1 MIEVFLEYRGRAVS
15 RSSGYFGRTP
25 DRDRL
30 RFRPCRPR
38 GTTWWEANQ
47 RGRQAGSVTRS
58 SYSDSRPRSGAVSAV
73 VRGRTA
79 RRATAAA
86 TGLVLRG
93 RERRGV
99 IAAMTASRAVW
110 DGVAPLPWH
119 GDQGER
125 RAATGRVDEV
135 GGVVLVTRSRPASAM
150 RWMLRARTSAAAP
163 AAGGDAPGRGS
174 PYMSELQGRVG
185 QAEADARSQPARRS
199 ATGSALGR
207 RAVLLVRPHDHC
219 CGSQQHTGPGGRG
232 AAAGTPSPL
241 SRSG

>member
-135 GGVVLVTRSRPASAM
+135 GGVVLVDPEPA
-150 RWMLRARTSAAAP
+150 WLRDAVDVEGEDVGRG
-163 AAGGDAPGRGS
+163 AGGRRGCTGAGLAVHERVTGPGWPGRS
-174 PYMSELQGRVG
+174 
-185 QAEADARSQPARRS
+185 
-199 ATGSALGR
+199 R
-207 RAVLLVRPHDHC
+207 RAVPAGAQVGDGVGAR
-219 CGSQQHTGPGGRG
+219 SPGGP
-232 AAAGTPSPL
+232 AGQTS
-241 SRSG
+241 